1 LYGSAFNDK
10 LTLGQTAGQI
20 VLGSVDTQNRFW
32 SYASENF
39 ASPQAAAALPSD
51 TVTVS
56 LAAGDTVTV
65 GQLDTA
71 GADLIISVSGDDQ
84 TVTFAGDLQ
93 TQGGSVYVDTAHT
106 RQYEFSASNVSDNVI
121 TLAATAGGQPFRDG
135 DKVIY
140 RKPAGGEAIGG
151 LTDGGEYLVDSISSS
166 TTSSSFSFQRYVGD
180 GVYITLQLDATGATG
195 SHTLELKSPEIAS
208 EINVSAGITISTR
221 QADVSGASS
230 GDSGDIVL
238 IGKTVNVFGGAN
250 LLAHDTRSLPDPL
263 GVPAGITAAASPTAA
278 WAGNTI
284 YRNVSVSGGTGKGL
298 RVDIRTD
305 TDGVPT
311 VMLRDPG
318 TGYTVGDVLTV
329 SEPKTGSVSTIT
341 VTVSRLLERGGDIT
355 LAAADVF
362 AAWNYGPSDAKAELT
377 IHDGAVLK
385 GRDVELLAEA
395 SNNERQISVDALNP
409 ADTPN
414 TGDKIL
420 DFLRQLRLFVGVQ
433 ESEAIAT
440 VTVNAAT
447 IEAVGG
453 NVRTTADARSAALSL
468 PVGPA
473 LAVSYANSNAESTVT
488 INTGA
493 TITASA
499 GDVTLLSLNNN
510 TVSSKPVLIKSE
522 LLKFLPINAVV
533 AVAYSTQKATASVMP
548 GATIQSHG
556 DIHVIADATRSID
569 VKADGK
575 SRNVTANFSVA
586 FAQVTAN
593 ATAIVNGELTSDAGD
608 VTVQAG
614 TNAAKN

>member
-1 LYGSAFNDK
+1 M
-10 LTLGQTAGQI
+10 
-20 VLGSVDTQNRFW
+20 
-32 SYASENF
+32 
-39 ASPQAAAALPSD
+39 
-51 TVTVS
+51 
-56 LAAGDTVTV
+56 
-65 GQLDTA
+65 
-71 GADLIISVSGDDQ
+71 
-84 TVTFAGDLQ
+84 
-93 TQGGSVYVDTAHT
+93 
-106 RQYEFSASNVSDNVI
+106 
-121 TLAATAGGQPFRDG
+121 
-135 DKVIY
+135 
-140 RKPAGGEAIGG
+140 
-151 LTDGGEYLVDSISSS
+151 
-166 TTSSSFSFQRYVGD
+166 
-180 GVYITLQLDATGATG
+180 
-195 SHTLELKSPEIAS
+195 
-208 EINVSAGITISTR
+208 
-221 QADVSGASS
+221 
-230 GDSGDIVL
+230 L

-362 AAWNYGPSDAKAELT
+362 AAWNYGPSDAKAALT
-377 IHDGAVLK
+377 IHDGAGLK

-395 SNNERQISVDALNP
+395 SNNDRQISVDALNP

-420 DFLRQLRLFVGVQ
+420 DILRQLRLFVGVQ

-453 NVRTTADARSAALSL
+453 NVRTTADARSAASSL
-468 PVGPA
+468 PVGA
-473 LAVSYANSNAESTVT
+473 GVAVSYATSNAESTVT

-493 TITASA
+493 TITALA

-510 TVSSKPVLIKSE
+510 TVSSKPTILKSE
-522 LLKFLPINAVV
+522 ALKKTKVFEKIGAIVSVAEITQQATTTVASGAVI
-533 AVAYSTQKATASVMP
+533 S
-548 GATIQSHG
+548 SHG
-556 DIHVIADATRSID
+556 DVLVIADAERSLTSIA
-569 VKADGK
+569 KGK
-575 SRNVTANFSVA
+575 NRNVNASFAVSYAKVAAEATATVNGIISSSAGGLSVLANTTATTNSVTADFWAGNPQTAGKLNSLAVVALYGSGIGSAAASDGAGDLEAPIVGLFTQLISLSPTEKTQSVSSTSPRAGEGVERLAVFSIAVTLQESTATARIGSQADVNAADRVRVLSDAYDLPSLSASATANIFLYPKETSSAKTTIAVGVQYGAFSNTSLA
-586 FAQVTAN
+586 EIAGGAQVDA
-593 ATAIVNGELTSDAGD
+593 AGEIVVN
-608 VTVQAG
+608 
-614 TNAAKN
+614 